1 MEVKKLHILYAMIA
15 VLIVFAALVV
25 FQKTR
30 VNGTVTKQPLI
41 SEEKD
46 LGALKVTGE
55 LPGYDI
61 DKDGEADYLKFG
73 LFPYVDAYKK
83 GGFNYSGGRIE
94 ILETNTTIILPPM
107 YFFPSDMTETS
118 VGGYVIFGARSEAS
132 QNDSIDVSVRVS
144 AFGRQVNSYAVSIAY
159 PGKDPYILRDIAD
172 GKTPGSFEK
181 EEITGPGMIRL

>member
-1 MEVKKLHILYAMIA
+1 MEVKKRHILYAMIA
-15 VLIVFAALVV
+15 ALVVFAAFVV

-30 VNGTVTKQPLI
+30 VNEIVTEPPLI

-55 LPGYDI
+55 LPGYDV
-61 DKDGEADYLKFG
+61 DRDGEADYLKLG
-73 LFPYVDAYKK
+73 LFPYVDAYKR

-94 ILETNTTIILPPM
+94 ILETNKTIILPPM

-118 VGGYVIFGARSEAS
+118 VGGYVIFEAS
-132 QNDSIDVSVRVS
+132 GKMQDAQIDVSVRVS
-144 AFGRQVNSYAVSIAY
+144 AFGRQVNSYVVSIAY

-172 GKTPGSFEK
+172 GKTPGTFEK